1 VMSNQVVLIS
11 TAEKSLRLTHSV
23 LPSPWKDLSVVL
35 CYRRYF
41 DDDVIAANRLP
52 TSMFTMQCGLRP
64 FSSTARLVTLSI
76 PGYGSSSCRRLPTSM
91 SAQKCGPQGRSAPD
105 SHSAYPR
112 RHNHL
117 QTMTDQCGVFADHNQ
132 ASALFR
138 STLQLFSF
146 LLVFS
151 IPAISSFSP
160 SLLPSLPPTSSH
172 QPQPFPF
179 PLPKR
184 SNTLQSDMR
193 QTSQTYPPF
202 LPSSSFST
210 PDFCRLQE
218 PTPSGRPT
226 PNPCEAPATR
236 T

>member
-1 VMSNQVVLIS
+1 MEGFECCL
-11 TAEKSLRLTHSV
+11 V
-23 LPSPWKDLSVVL
+23 LPKIL
-35 CYRRYF
+35 RRRCHCREPTTNKH
-41 DDDVIAANRLP
+41 VHHAMRPAALFFNGAVGNALNPRIRKLFMP
-52 TSMFTMQCGLRP
+52 PASNINV
-64 FSSTARLVTLSI
+64 STEVW
-76 PGYGSSSCRRLPTSM
+76 
-91 SAQKCGPQGRSAPD
+91 PQGRSAPD

-210 PDFCRLQE
+210 PDFCRMQE